1 MLCKRSSKRSLL
13 MILESFVMY
22 EFCCFV
28 RRNVCGGEYC
38 ASWRE
43 VVKISAR
50 VSTYHPYLSDF
61 IDISVVVYVGG
72 ALIGCRFGG
81 RRGRY

>member
-1 MLCKRSSKRSLL
+1 MAGSS
-13 MILESFVMY
+13 
-22 EFCCFV
+22 
-28 RRNVCGGEYC
+28 
-38 ASWRE
+38 
-43 VVKISAR
+43 KISAR

-81 RRGRY
+81 GVGVIDELEVGLCFEGRYVECGW